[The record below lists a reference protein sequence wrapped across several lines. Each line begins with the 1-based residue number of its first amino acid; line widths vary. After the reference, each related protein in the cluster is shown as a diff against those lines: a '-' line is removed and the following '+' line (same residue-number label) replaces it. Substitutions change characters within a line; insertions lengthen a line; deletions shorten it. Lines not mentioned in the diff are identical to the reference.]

1 MKYFFIVL
9 GILICLPIFSQGYK
23 VSENKRYIVKDNKPF
38 IWLGDTAWELF
49 HRCSKEDTEFYFQ
62 TRAEQGFTV
71 VQAVILAEL
80 DGLHKPNFYGHT
92 PLFNDDPTQLN
103 EDYFSHVEQI
113 IDQAADH
120 NITMA
125 ILPTWGD
132 KIFKNTWGTGPEIF
146 NTKNAYEFGNLIGKK
161 FKNKK
166 NIIWVIGGDRNPR
179 NGSKDTEVW
188 RSMAQGL
195 TQAYGH
201 KDSLLIT
208 FHPQPNG
215 EGASEWFH
223 DDDWFDFNMFQ
234 TGHCRDLPV
243 YENMMASY
251 NRLPTKP
258 VLNGE
263 PIYEAHPVCFN
274 AKDLGYAS
282 AYDIRKAAYLSI
294 LSGSFGHTYGC
305 HAVWQMYS
313 DRFEGINGPLANWK
327 NSLNLQGANQI
338 RHLRK
343 LTTLL
348 PLHELV
354 PAQDLLLENDKSA
367 YERIQA
373 GKSKNHIVVYSALG
387 KSFSLN
393 FKNYQGIKN
402 KSIWFNP
409 RTGEMI
415 ESLFDIPK
423 DNTWKKFTPPSAG
436 YGLDWVLIVG
446 L

>member
-1 MKYFFIVL
+1 
-9 GILICLPIFSQGYK
+9 
-23 VSENKRYIVKDNKPF
+23 
-38 IWLGDTAWELF
+38 
-49 HRCSKEDTEFYFQ
+49 
-62 TRAEQGFTV
+62 
-71 VQAVILAEL
+71 
-80 DGLHKPNFYGHT
+80 
-92 PLFNDDPTQLN
+92 
-103 EDYFSHVEQI
+103 
-113 IDQAADH
+113 
-120 NITMA
+120 
-125 ILPTWGD
+125 
-132 KIFKNTWGTGPEIF
+132 
-146 NTKNAYEFGNLIGKK
+146 
-161 FKNKK
+161 
-166 NIIWVIGGDRNPR
+166 
-179 NGSKDTEVW
+179 
-188 RSMAQGL
+188 MAQGL

-313 DRFEGINGPLANWK
+313 DRFEGINGPLDNWK
-327 NSLNLQGANQI
+327 NSLKLQGANQI

-373 GKSKNHIVVYSALG
+373 GRSKNHIVVYSALG

-393 FKNYQGIKN
+393 FI
-402 KSIWFNP
+402 
-409 RTGEMI
+409 
-415 ESLFDIPK
+415 L
-423 DNTWKKFTPPSAG
+423 
-436 YGLDWVLIVG
+436 
-446 L
+446 

>member
-1 MKYFFIVL
+1 
-9 GILICLPIFSQGYK
+9 LIYLPTFSQGYK
-23 VSENKRYIVKDNKPF
+23 VSENKRYLLKDNKPF

-49 HRCSKEDTEFYFQ
+49 HRCSKEDAELYFQ

-71 VQAVILAEL
+71 VQAVKLAEL
-80 DGLHKPNFYGHT
+80 DGLNKPNYYGHT
-92 PLFNDDPTQLN
+92 PLFNNDPTQLN

-146 NTKNAYEFGNLIGKK
+146 NTKNAYEFGNLIGKR

-166 NIIWVIGGDRNPR
+166 KIIWVIGGDRNPR
-179 NGSKDTEVW
+179 NGSMDSEVW

-215 EGASEWFH
+215 EGACEWFH

-294 LSGSFGHTYGC
+294 LSGAFGHTYGC

-313 DRFEGINGPLANWK
+313 DQVEGINGPLDNWK
-327 NSLNLQGANQI
+327 NSLKLQGANQI

-373 GKSKNHIVVYSALG
+373 GRSKNHIVVYSALG
-387 KSFSLN
+387 KDFSLN
-393 FKNYQGIKN
+393 FKNNQGIKN
-402 KSIWFNP
+402 KSTWFNP
-409 RTGEMI
+409 RTGEKV
-415 ESLFDIPK
+415 ESFFDIPI
-423 DNTWKKFTPPSAG
+423 DDTWIKFTPPSAG

-446 L
+446 Q